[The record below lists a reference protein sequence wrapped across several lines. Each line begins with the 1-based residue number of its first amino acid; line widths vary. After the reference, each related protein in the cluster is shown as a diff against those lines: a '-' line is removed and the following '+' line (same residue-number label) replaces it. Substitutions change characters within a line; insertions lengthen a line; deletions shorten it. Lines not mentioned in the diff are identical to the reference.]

1 MIWSWKSRRR
11 KRVQAVGEPK
21 RILSL
26 AHRQRGLCPR
36 CGLVLIDGAGFNPDD
51 VQDWVK
57 WFTGSLRAIH
67 VHHLTYRSK
76 GGSDHP
82 SNLELIHTTCHRQ
95 VHAGDRKHDTHR
107 QPQAS
112 LSRMRG

>member
-1 MIWSWKSRRR
+1 M
-11 KRVQAVGEPK
+11 
-21 RILSL
+21 
-26 AHRQRGLCPR
+26 
-36 CGLVLIDGAGFNPDD
+36 
-51 VQDWVK
+51 
-57 WFTGSLRAIH
+57 
-67 VHHLTYRSK
+67 HHLTYRSK

-95 VHAGDRKHDTHR
+95 AHAGDRKHDTHR

>member
-1 MIWSWKSRRR
+1 M
-11 KRVQAVGEPK
+11 
-21 RILSL
+21 
-26 AHRQRGLCPR
+26 
-36 CGLVLIDGAGFNPDD
+36 
-51 VQDWVK
+51 
-57 WFTGSLRAIH
+57 
-67 VHHLTYRSK
+67 HHLIYRSK